1 MPASEYAGGFAK
13 IDDRKSPA
21 MLVIA
26 IAMFA
31 GILALRLSITTP
43 GLGITLLYDIP
54 VALLAAVYG
63 LRAGLAA
70 AVVAFGLYALGENV
84 AAIHVSGTAV
94 SPKVGGYAARGL
106 VFLLLGW
113 LIGLYSDHGR
123 KVEKRFRELL
133 ESSPDATVIVDQS
146 GAVVLAS
153 RQAESLFGYTR
164 EELVAR
170 RVETLIPDRFR
181 GRHVGE
187 RESYTTSPA
196 ARPMGPGLDLHALH
210 ADGHEIPVEISLS
223 PLETKRGTLVS
234 AAIRDITERR
244 RTEGAIHEARR
255 QLEWQNRELER
266 SNTELAEFAHI
277 ASHDLQEPLRVIAG
291 FVQLLARRYEG
302 QLDEDADK
310 FIAATVS
317 GVERMQLL
325 IEALLS
331 YSRVGNAEIVSK
343 PVDTA
348 ALVAGIKR
356 SIETQLEDS
365 HGQLRL
371 NGLPV
376 VEADPVLLEQLF
388 RNLISNALKF
398 SEREHP
404 EVEIDASR
412 DGTVWTFSVKDN
424 GPGIAESN
432 RERIFEMF
440 NRLHGRSVAGTGM
453 GLAICR
459 RIAERHRGRI
469 WVESD
474 PGEGSTFKFTVPATN
489 GASGEPAE

>member
-1 MPASEYAGGFAK
+1 M
-13 IDDRKSPA
+13 
-21 MLVIA
+21 
-26 IAMFA
+26 
-31 GILALRLSITTP
+31 
-43 GLGITLLYDIP
+43 
-54 VALLAAVYG
+54 
-63 LRAGLAA
+63 
-70 AVVAFGLYALGENV
+70 
-84 AAIHVSGTAV
+84 
-94 SPKVGGYAARGL
+94 
-106 VFLLLGW
+106 
-113 LIGLYSDHGR
+113 
-123 KVEKRFRELL
+123 
-133 ESSPDATVIVDQS
+133 
-146 GAVVLAS
+146 
-153 RQAESLFGYTR
+153 
-164 EELVAR
+164 
-170 RVETLIPDRFR
+170 
-181 GRHVGE
+181 
-187 RESYTTSPA
+187 
-196 ARPMGPGLDLHALH
+196 
-210 ADGHEIPVEISLS
+210 
-223 PLETKRGTLVS
+223 
-234 AAIRDITERR
+234 
-244 RTEGAIHEARR
+244 
-255 QLEWQNRELER
+255 EWQNTELER

-331 YSRVGNAEIVSK
+331 YSRVGNADVVSK

-348 ALVAGIKR
+348 ELVAEIKR
-356 SIETQLEDS
+356 SIGTQLEDT

-376 VEADPVLLEQLF
+376 VEADPVLLDQLF

-404 EVEIDASR
+404 EVQIDASR
-412 DGTVWTFSVKDN
+412 DGAVWIFSVKDN

-474 PGEGSTFKFTVPATN
+474 LDEGSTFKFTLPATN
-489 GASGEPAE
+489 GTRPDSSRSIAR